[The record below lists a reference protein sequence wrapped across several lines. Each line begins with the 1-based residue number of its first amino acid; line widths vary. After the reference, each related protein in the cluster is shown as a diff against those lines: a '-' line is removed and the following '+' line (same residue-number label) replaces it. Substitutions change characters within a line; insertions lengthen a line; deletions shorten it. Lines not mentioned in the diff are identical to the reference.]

1 MNIELD
7 HKYTLSEGFRFL
19 TGSQAL
25 VRIPIVQKRRDKKK
39 NINSAG
45 YISGYRGSPL
55 GTYDKQVV
63 QAKKYLEKHNVY
75 FQPGLNEELAA
86 TSLWGTQ
93 QSNFY
98 GEGKFDGVF
107 GVWYGKGPG
116 VDRSGDALKHA
127 NLPSAMWRAR
137 SLLTDAILFG
147 RSRNIFVA
155 FRCLKSVSAISTRTS
170 SCSS

>member
-63 QAKKYLEKHNVY
+63 QQK
-75 FQPGLNEELAA
+75 
-86 TSLWGTQ
+86 
-93 QSNFY
+93 
-98 GEGKFDGVF
+98 
-107 GVWYGKGPG
+107 
-116 VDRSGDALKHA
+116 
-127 NLPSAMWRAR
+127 
-137 SLLTDAILFG
+137 
-147 RSRNIFVA
+147 NI
-155 FRCLKSVSAISTRTS
+155 
-170 SCSS
+170 